1 VLRPAWHGEPG
12 WPVLVPTARLDAL
25 RAVPPDRMPP
35 QIVEDLVVVVP
46 ARVVEMGDPGV
57 VYDVDTPESDLPA
70 YEGPPDPPAG
80 HSHEW
85 GADVAAEA
93 GLTEP

>member
-1 VLRPAWHGEPG
+1 
-12 WPVLVPTARLDAL
+12 
-25 RAVPPDRMPP
+25 
-35 QIVEDLVVVVP
+35 
-46 ARVVEMGDPGV
+46 MGDPGV
-57 VYDVDTPESDLPA
+57 VHDVDTAPSDLPA

-80 HSHEW
+80 HTHEW